1 MYDIL
6 CLPKSVSANK
16 IKKINAVY
24 KKKKTAAKYCF
35 AAVCAGSSYPAGNGG
50 TVSVSRCQLFLECQ
64 KFVGGIIPEVF
75 LEVRTECRQMRGEDH
90 VVEREERRWRIERL
104 LLHDIQRRTSDP
116 VFFQYVIER
125 LLWGRYLY
133 YNIVAHIQSKK
144 FSIFYNDDIN
154 IIKSWFP
161 SPLDKRVDI
170 RWQPRSEIFNGLS
183 ATKIREAI
191 INDDQDYLTQYL
203 PQPVLDDV
211 PYIKRYLIK
220 IKNHP
225 LPDFSME

>member
-1 MYDIL
+1 MPY
-6 CLPKSVSANK
+6 PKS
-16 IKKINAVY
+16 IKLPSHKPTRPKHIKHGVFLARMQPLHNGHLYMIRQAMEQCDHLLIVL
-24 KKKKTAAKYCF
+24 
-35 AAVCAGSSYPAGNGG
+35 GSSNKESMTRNPFTLETRHSWLVKSLHDNPK
-50 TVSVSRCQLFLECQ
+50 FLEHSD
-64 KFVGGIIPEVF
+64 IIQLPDWSFENDIN
-75 LEVRTECRQMRGEDH
+75 ETEE
-90 VVEREERRWRIERL
+90 
-104 LLHDIQRRTSDP
+104 
-116 VFFQYVIER
+116 
-125 LLWGRYLY
+125 WGRYLY